1 MKEYFTPWKLS
12 SRPRWTVAVL
22 ALTGQDRYIQKAFQL
37 FSNSSKTLSA
47 PMLGSWEWE
56 GSLSRELSLVSIY
69 LHNYL
74 AVNGC
79 VAGHRVEVTHGHW
92 APGRTRAT
100 HPLPPAT
107 PGSTPRT
114 PPCKVLC
121 ILSVGFLE
129 KKKKSRTPSNELT
142 WE

>member
-12 SRPRWTVAVL
+12 FRPRWTVAVL

-47 PMLGSWEWE
+47 PMLGCREWE

-79 VAGHRVEVTHGHW
+79 VTGGRVGVSWTLEARKESESTWVSASG
-92 APGRTRAT
+92 
-100 HPLPPAT
+100 PLQCKLLCVLIIRLKGAKFLQISS
-107 PGSTPRT
+107 PGS
-114 PPCKVLC
+114 
-121 ILSVGFLE
+121 
-129 KKKKSRTPSNELT
+129 
-142 WE
+142 